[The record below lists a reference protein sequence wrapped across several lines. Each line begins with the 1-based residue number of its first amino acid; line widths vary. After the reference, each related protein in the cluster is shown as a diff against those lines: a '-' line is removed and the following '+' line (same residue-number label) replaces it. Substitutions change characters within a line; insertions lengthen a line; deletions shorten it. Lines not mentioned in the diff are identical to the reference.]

1 MPTIFERIE
10 IIKLMKNLIKLHDNL
25 INFKQLE
32 DKSFAE
38 EYLCDNEDVIIW
50 CINRKCNFNCKYC
63 HFASNAQEARFDV
76 EIIKNSFNRDNKKWH
91 IVVTGGEPLLKND
104 IIDIFEALSEKHT
117 LFVNT
122 NLSLSENKLRELV
135 DRVNTQKLGMN
146 IAVHVEERE
155 KTDTGFTE
163 FLKKIEILKS
173 AGVLFFVSY
182 VFYPPLIHRVDE
194 DFAFFKSHGIDKLTL
209 KPFFGLYNDMMY
221 PKAYSETERG
231 YLNKYYLPEYDLGDN
246 APATT
251 FKGNVCFAGQ
261 RTFYINEQGIA
272 RRCENS
278 TETYGNFFDKS
289 FLPDKKP
296 KTCNE
301 KASVCPYQCLIYA
314 KKKKQGMLSKIF
326 YKL

>member
-1 MPTIFERIE
+1 
-10 IIKLMKNLIKLHDNL
+10 MKNLIKLHDNL

-38 EYLCDNEDVIIW
+38 EYLSENEDVIIW

-63 HFASNAQEARFDV
+63 HFASNEQETQFDV
-76 EIIKNSFNRDNKKWH
+76 GTIKNSFNRDNKKWH

-135 DRVNTQKLGMN
+135 DRVHTHKVGMN
-146 IAVHVEERE
+146 IAIHVEERE
-155 KTDTGFTE
+155 KIDKAFTE

-194 DFAFFKSHGIDKLTL
+194 DFKFFKSHGIDKLTL

-221 PKAYSETERG
+221 PKAYNETERE

-261 RTFYINEQGIA
+261 RTFYINEHGIA

-289 FLPDKKP
+289 FTPDKNP
-296 KTCNE
+296 KLCNE
-301 KASVCPYQCLIYA
+301 EASLCPYQCLIYA
-314 KKKKQGMLSKIF
+314 KKKKQGFISKLF
-326 YKL
+326 NKS

>member
-1 MPTIFERIE
+1 
-10 IIKLMKNLIKLHDNL
+10 MKNLIKLHDNL

-63 HFASNAQEARFDV
+63 HFASNQQEARFDV
-76 EIIKNSFNRDNKKWH
+76 ETIKNSFNRDNKKWH

-155 KTDTGFTE
+155 KTDIGFTD
-163 FLKKIEILKS
+163 FLKKVEILKS

-278 TETYGNFFDKS
+278 TETYGNFFDIS

-314 KKKKQGMLSKIF
+314 KKKKQGLLSKIF
-326 YKL
+326 YKS